1 MNPIG
6 KKHDQEAGTMKRKL
20 WSVLGVVLMMVFTLM
35 ACSSSSDTPLSS
47 AKAITA
53 YSLAGATGVINE
65 GAKTI
70 AVTVPYGTV
79 VTALKAT
86 FTTTGASVKIGST
99 VQVSG
104 TTANDFTSGTKTYSN
119 CNRGTIK
126 R

>member
-104 TTANDFTSGTKTYSN
+104 TTANDCTAG
-119 CNRGTIK
+119 
-126 R
+126 